1 MDNSIF
7 YSLGNGIKFN
17 KNKYKKEIGIFNG
30 ITSHDL
36 DKQTKTN
43 NKVHFF
49 KNTTPTPT
57 PVISKKENKKQEKE
71 EKDNNNDDD
80 NDDNDFVEDG
90 DDDDDDNDEEGE
102 ESKEKEFI
110 KHEINNEEEEEG
122 ITLFNKSKDNED
134 SDEED
139 SDEEDSDGEEDSNN
153 KNNKNKNKKVSKET
167 PEDKHKR
174 EIATFRNKHRI
185 KVDGTDIPDPMTEF
199 SQLENR
205 FKVRKYL
212 LNNINEIGYK
222 EPSPIQMQVIP
233 ILLKEREVVAI
244 APTGSGKTAS
254 FSIPILQALYEPK
267 KEGFRSVIIAPT
279 RELAQQIYRNFRL
292 LSKGK
297 PFRICVLSKNLHNQS
312 TNENLIK
319 NYDILIT
326 TPLRLVYLIKENLLS
341 LNKVEYLVFDEAD
354 KLFDKNFQEQVDI
367 VVTACQ
373 NPKLKICL
381 FSATMNQQ
389 VEELGHSI
397 MKNPIKIIIGEQ
409 NAAAITVD
417 QKLIYVGKEE
427 GKLLAVRQLI
437 QKGLEPPILI
447 FTQSKERAHD
457 LFQELIFDGINVDVI
472 HSERTQFQRDT
483 IVKKFRMGKI
493 WVLICTELMARGMD
507 FKGVNFVINF
517 DFPHTL
523 ASYIHRIGRTGRAG
537 RPGVAYTLYTDAD
550 TPMLPTI
557 VHAMKQSGSHV
568 PEWMLNL
575 KVQSKKKQQYR
586 LKGVERESFSTIPL
600 SERASSKF
608 KLRKNKKSFNL
619 PDQQQKSNDNNNN
632 KNEKNNNDNNDNKK
646 RKSFNNNGGGNNP
659 ERKQKQIKKPK
670 KII

>member
-30 ITSHDL
+30 ITSHEL

-49 KNTTPTPT
+49 KNTTPST
-57 PVISKKENKKQEKE
+57 PVISKKDNIKQKKE
-71 EKDNNNDDD
+71 EEEDNDNDNEESKEDDDFVEDDD
-80 NDDNDFVEDG
+80 NDD
-90 DDDDDDNDEEGE
+90 DDDDDDEDEENE
-102 ESKEKEFI
+102 EPKEKEFI
-110 KHEINNEEEEEG
+110 KHQVNNDEEEED
-122 ITLFNKSKDNED
+122 ITLFNKSNENENSDD
-134 SDEED
+134 SDD
-139 SDEEDSDGEEDSNN
+139 SDDSGKN
-153 KNNKNKNKKVSKET
+153 KNKNKNKKVSKET
-167 PEDKHKR
+167 QEDKHKR

-568 PEWMLNL
+568 PDWMLNL
-575 KVQSKKKQQYR
+575 KVQGKKKQQYR

-600 SERASSKF
+600 SERTSSKF

-619 PDQQQKSNDNNNN
+619 PGDQQKSNENNNN
-632 KNEKNNNDNNDNKK
+632 NNNNNNDNKK
-646 RKSFNNNGGGNNP
+646 RKSFNNNGEKNNNP